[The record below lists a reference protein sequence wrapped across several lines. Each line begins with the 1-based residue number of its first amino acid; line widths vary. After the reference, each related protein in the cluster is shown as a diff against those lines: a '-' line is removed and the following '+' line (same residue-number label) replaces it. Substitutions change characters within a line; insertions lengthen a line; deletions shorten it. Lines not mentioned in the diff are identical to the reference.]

1 MMAIAAVFPLFQA
14 LAMNLISGLIYT
26 VALDPLWIQL
36 RSELPKH
43 TCWHQFLGLFMRRV
57 KAVTNGLNRKWIAV
71 ISCKSAADILTHYYT
86 QGENAFFFNSIYFGN
101 SELAKISILL
111 SPVSLL
117 LICLISK
124 SEFEFDVASGL
135 AWGFY
140 HGYLKITA
148 KFLTNCINNS
158 RYALELNKLPKRFI
172 LFPTNGQL
180 INALNDA
187 DDRITFIEN
196 TPSLKKELAGIK
208 ERVYFQSVYKFTP
221 RCHEFEEFHCIVEQA
236 ASVGTINQLRE
247 RGCLSKKDAATAIT
261 KFYEIVEHCVEQD
274 ELARK
279 TFELI
284 LYSGETEDL
293 VDAIAARR
301 KNLMNTKRH
310 E

>member
-1 MMAIAAVFPLFQA
+1 MMVIAAMFPIFQA
-14 LAMNLISGLIYT
+14 LAMNLISGLLYA
-26 VALDPLWIQL
+26 VALDPLWMQL
-36 RSELPKH
+36 RSELPGH
-43 TCWHQFLGLFMRRV
+43 ACWHQFLGLFMRRI
-57 KAVTNGLNRKWIAV
+57 KAVTKGLSRKWLAV
-71 ISCKSAADILTHYYT
+71 ISCKSAGDILVHYYT
-86 QGENAFFFNSIYFGN
+86 QGENAFFFDSIYFGN

-111 SPVSLL
+111 SPVSLF

-124 SEFEFDVASGL
+124 SEFEFNVASGL

-148 KFLTNCINNS
+148 KFLTDCINNS
-158 RYALELNKLPKRFI
+158 RYASELNKLPKRFI

-180 INALNDA
+180 INALNDV

-196 TPSLKKELAGIK
+196 TPSLKKEQAGIK

-221 RCHEFEEFHCIVEQA
+221 RCHEFEGFHCIVEQA

-247 RGCLSKKDAATAIT
+247 RGCLSKKDAESAIT
-261 KFYEIVEHCVEQD
+261 KFYEIVENCVEQD
-274 ELARK
+274 EMARK

-293 VDAIAARR
+293 VDAIVARR
-301 KNLMNTKRH
+301 KCLMNTKRH